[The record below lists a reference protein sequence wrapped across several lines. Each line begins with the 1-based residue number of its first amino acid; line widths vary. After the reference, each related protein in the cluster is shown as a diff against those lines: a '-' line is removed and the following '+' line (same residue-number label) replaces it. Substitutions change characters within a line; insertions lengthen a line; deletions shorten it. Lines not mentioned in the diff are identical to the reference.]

1 MDFPESLAIEFCAV
15 FGRFPRCEGLASV
28 TDGFCIPEAHFDFRF
43 EFFFGGF
50 EFGKFCFYHFQL
62 IAGREDVIANLNDF
76 SLRMAGVFRDNVRNG
91 SRIRLHVSDDVINPK
106 AFNLLNHPSEEVRNK
121 CDVLVPE
128 FSAGTEPSQRTLLKF
143 RNSEQVLNLAEP
155 MLRQVVGVD

>member
-76 SLRMAGVFRDNVRNG
+76 SLRMAGVFRDNVGYGGGVWR
-91 SRIRLHVSDDVINPK
+91 K
-106 AFNLLNHPSEEVRNK
+106 QLLLDLER
-121 CDVLVPE
+121 
-128 FSAGTEPSQRTLLKF
+128 GQR
-143 RNSEQVLNLAEP
+143 SLAVETNA
-155 MLRQVVGVD
+155 LRA